1 MAEFA
6 ASLAPGDD
14 FSAIEKL
21 DSFLEQLV
29 IAGRIFVNNFAVV
42 ENGFDFLR
50 SRLGAEGK
58 RSKRRASGTAGRF
71 LARSVRARL
80 WSFSVET

>member
-14 FSAIEKL
+14 FPAIEEM
-21 DSFLEQLV
+21 DSFLEQLIV
-29 IAGRIFVNNFAVV
+29 AGRIFVNNFAVV

-50 SRLGAEGK
+50 SRFRAE
-58 RSKRRASGTAGRF
+58 S
-71 LARSVRARL
+71 
-80 WSFSVET
+80 E